1 MRQRN
6 GLKNLDSFFWIFQCA
21 FASGYVATGSD
32 FSFVEYVVGR
42 SVVKSLV
49 RAFLVQLVQVV
60 GDALPWARLR
70 SRSKPVDFFLLG
82 VAPQVLH
89 VHVVEP
95 AALAVHGDAYAAHL

>member
-1 MRQRN
+1 MCFCVRLRRYGQR
-6 GLKNLDSFFWIFQCA
+6 
-21 FASGYVATGSD
+21 

-60 GDALPWARLR
+60 GDALSGLAYGLAGE
-70 SRSKPVDFFLLG
+70 PVDCFLLG
-82 VAPQVLH
+82 AAPQALH

-95 AALAVHGDAYAAHL
+95 AALAVHGDAYAARL